1 MCGFSGYL
9 NFNFN
14 ISKIEQKKIIEA
26 SKFLAH
32 RGPDKTTN
40 FIHENLC
47 VVFHRLSII
56 ELSSNSNQ
64 PFYKDKNLIL
74 LFNGEIYNYKQLIS
88 KFKNQIS
95 VNSISDTELIYE
107 LYKLKGND
115 FINYLQGMY
124 SIVIV
129 DLKNKKSFFVRDNDG
144 IKPLYYTKSK
154 GGLYFSSELRF
165 FKHIGYNTF
174 NNLQIF
180 SFLYLGYTIEPQTY
194 LKNILSLVKNKFLIY
209 EKSENLY
216 IKENI
221 NIRSISNNDELINNL
236 KKNILKHEVSDV
248 KGTILF
254 SGGYDSYFILK
265 TFLEKK
271 GENNVNSL
279 ININFFNTNKFDDMN
294 SDFLKQKL
302 NSYNFKSHFPFYSIE
317 SFINDTEIFLKNMD
331 QPTIDGI
338 NTYILTKL
346 VNKMGY
352 KYAISGLGADELFD
366 GYNLMKKYGIM
377 KIFSLISR
385 NLPQFMKKELASKL
399 LKNKRKVLS
408 TFSSNIL
415 SNYLSLRSL
424 RTDYDLNE
432 IYNVEEINKFKCE
445 LVNYINLNYNF
456 ETTNLRNNILSIDK
470 DLYMTNQIL
479 KNTDWISMLNSV
491 EIRVPYIFNNF
502 HSTILNS
509 KNSFT
514 KKNTIGIGYEKFY
527 KKKYKKVGFSF
538 PIENYLKNKNYS
550 ISGNPLKK
558 WSTIVLKESFGIEL

>member
-64 PFYKDKNLIL
+64 PFYKDENLIL

-88 KFKNQIS
+88 KFKDHIS
-95 VNSISDTELIYE
+95 LNSISDTELIYE

-124 SIVIV
+124 SVVIV
-129 DLKNKKSFFVRDNDG
+129 DLKNKKSFFVRDNEG

-174 NNLQIF
+174 NSLQIF

-194 LKNILSLVKNKFLIY
+194 LKNIISLVKNKFLIY

-216 IKENI
+216 IKENR
-221 NIRSISNNDELINNL
+221 NIKPIFNNDEVINNL
-236 KKNILKHEVSDV
+236 KENILKHEVSDV

-265 TFLEKK
+265 SFLEKK
-271 GENNVNSL
+271 GQNNVNSL
-279 ININFFNTNKFDDMN
+279 ININFFNTNKFDDMS

-302 NSYNFKSHFPFYSIE
+302 NNYNFESHFPFYSIE

-377 KIFSLISR
+377 KIFSLINR
-385 NLPQFMKKELASKL
+385 NIPQFMKKELASKL
-399 LKNKRKVLS
+399 LKNKRKILS
-408 TFSSNIL
+408 TFSNDIL

-432 IYNVEEINKFKCE
+432 IYNIGEINKYKFE
-445 LVNYINLNYNF
+445 LINYINQNYNF
-456 ETTNLRNNILSIDK
+456 EKTNLRNNVLSIDK
-470 DLYMTNQIL
+470 ELYMTNQLL

-502 HSTILNS
+502 HSNILNS

-538 PIENYLKNKNYS
+538 PIEKYLKNRNYS

>member
-470 DLYMTNQIL
+470 DLYMTNQLL